1 MSFNNFSTDLNGTR
15 RMGILRLSRMQAKQI
30 VQMRKDEERV
40 EKNLKISLRSAP
52 KSLDMQNCEGSSPFK
67 EANKTL

>member
-1 MSFNNFSTDLNGTR
+1 MSFNNFSTDLNGTC

-40 EKNLKISLRSAP
+40 KKNLKIFLRSAP
-52 KSLDMQNCEGSSPFK
+52 KSLDMQNFEGSSPFK

>member
-40 EKNLKISLRSAP
+40 KKNLKISLRSAT